1 MILGYIDPGQ
11 GMLIWQAIVS
21 AFVGFLFYLKK
32 TRQFIAGI
40 LWKILG
46 RSRTT
51 TTVTTTVTNP
61 VAPDISVIKAE
72 TKVEVH

>member
-21 AFVGFLFYLKK
+21 AFVGILFYLKK

-40 LWKILG
+40 FLRIF
-46 RSRTT
+46 SRRPSTT
-51 TTVTTTVTNP
+51 ANNTP
-61 VAPDISVIKAE
+61 EPDLAAV
-72 TKVEVH
+72 KVEAKVEAR